1 MPADPSRKEVPASSG
16 FVAFLAC
23 AAALA
28 LALRSFGPEAKAL
41 LLWLA
46 ETACRQAGLFSER
59 HAEAARRIEALDP
72 AALSLGFCIELANS
86 ACFWHALLLACPLAL
101 AALVWS
107 WRISPAD
114 VFRRSLGMQELLQAS
129 APFNACVA
137 PAVHWP
143 GGILAEP
150 LDSGPWMAGRQPIQC
165 AAAFGLLKGPDGS
178 PIPASELLEE
188 GRLANPASVW
198 LRPGSQASFDRQRA
212 TAWLA
217 GQLGAPWDGWDAL
230 PPHLKKLSLAWM
242 LFATDRKREAQVLL
256 DELSLS
262 FRAPQA
268 PSRARFSRRFPFVL
282 PPRPGHPYLLNCRL
296 PGELAALAR
305 QLVCEGPCAEALAP
319 HRSWANLALLSLY
332 ECARRKGVLPTS
344 EFIWLRPVDR
354 RLYYLCN
361 NLGRRSVWP
370 EIAGAWAHYQAEA
383 LLGRSD
389 PAFGGLGEPH
399 VEEACDAL
407 EAALFDEGWIAPERL
422 SPKLRQRLQTE

>member
-1 MPADPSRKEVPASSG
+1 MSDRPRSDVSASSG
-16 FVAFLAC
+16 LLACLAC
-23 AAALA
+23 AVALA
-28 LALRSFGPEAKAL
+28 LALRHFGPQAKAC

-46 ETACRQAGLFSER
+46 GAACRQAGLVSAR
-59 HAEAARRIEALDP
+59 YAEAAQRIEALDP
-72 AALSLGFCIELANS
+72 AALSLGFCIELANR
-86 ACFWHALLLACPLAL
+86 ACFWHVLLLACPLAL
-101 AALVWS
+101 AALAWS

-114 VFRRSLGMQELLQAS
+114 IFRRTLGMQDLLRAS

-137 PAVHWP
+137 PALNWP

-165 AAAFGLLKGPDGS
+165 AAALGLLKGPDGRA
-178 PIPASELLEE
+178 IPASELLEE
-188 GRLANPASVW
+188 GRLANPASPW
-198 LRPGSQASFDRQRA
+198 LRPGSQASFDREKA
-212 TAWLA
+212 AAWLA
-217 GQLGAPWDGWDAL
+217 SQLGAPWEGWDAL
-230 PPHLKKLSLAWM
+230 PPHLRKLSLAWM
-242 LFATDRKREAQVLL
+242 LFATDRKREAQALL

-268 PSRARFSRRFPFVL
+268 PQKARFVRRFPFVERS
-282 PPRPGHPYLLNCRL
+282 RPGHPYLLSCRL
-296 PGELAALAR
+296 PGELASLAKR
-305 QLVCEGPCAEALAP
+305 LCAEGPCAEALGP
-319 HRSWANLALLSLY
+319 HRTWANLALLSLY

-370 EIAGAWAHYQAEA
+370 EIAGAWAHYQTET
-383 LLGRSD
+383 LLGSSD
-389 PAFGGLGEPH
+389 PAFAGLADPH

-422 SPKLRQRLQTE
+422 SPKLAQRLQAG